1 MKSEGFVQRLKGGP
15 VLADGAMG
23 TELYERTSVRLDK
36 CLDELNIS
44 NPEAVKAVHLDYIR
58 VGAEI
63 IETNTFGANR
73 MRLEAHQL
81 EDRVAEINNA
91 AVKIASEARQLTG
104 QNIWI
109 AGSVGP
115 LGRALRPLGPVTA
128 NQAREIFAE
137 QAEAICQA
145 GADLIVLET
154 FSDLRE
160 IGAAIMAMRKA
171 CELPIIAQM
180 TFTEDG
186 KTPTGDTSA
195 DVVKTLEE
203 LEVDV
208 IGINCSV
215 GSEHMLRVLG
225 EMAEIA
231 HTPLSAQPNA
241 GFPTYQGGRVIYH
254 SSPDY
259 MAEQAR
265 RMIEA
270 GVTILGG
277 CCGTTPEHIAAIR
290 NSFHGARPSRTG
302 RSNVTVAARTR
313 PSSDSQPSPEPTR
326 LSRKLGDKFVVT
338 VEVDP
343 PKGFDV
349 APTLGRLATL
359 RASGIVDAF
368 NVADNPRGQGRMSA
382 LAMSTLIQSR
392 LGTEAVMHLAL
403 RHRNLVALH
412 SELLGAHAL
421 GVRNVFVVMGD
432 LPSIGDYPNAT
443 PISDIT
449 ASGSIKLIKSF
460 NSGRDLVGK
469 PIEQSTSFLVGC
481 AFNLA
486 ASDMD
491 KELKALDRKVSAG
504 ADFVL
509 TQPVY
514 EPEYVEQAR
523 QRLGGFPAPVL
534 LGVLPLRSHRHAEF
548 LHNEVPGMVIPEELR
563 ARMREAG
570 DDGANVGIEMAQ
582 SMLNSVRNDISG
594 IYFMPPF
601 GRYDS
606 VIKVMDG
613 VITDTALFAP

>member
-1 MKSEGFVQRLKGGP
+1 
-15 VLADGAMG
+15 
-23 TELYERTSVRLDK
+23 
-36 CLDELNIS
+36 
-44 NPEAVKAVHLDYIR
+44 
-58 VGAEI
+58 
-63 IETNTFGANR
+63 
-73 MRLEAHQL
+73 
-81 EDRVAEINNA
+81 
-91 AVKIASEARQLTG
+91 
-104 QNIWI
+104 
-109 AGSVGP
+109 
-115 LGRALRPLGPVTA
+115 
-128 NQAREIFAE
+128 
-137 QAEAICQA
+137 
-145 GADLIVLET
+145 
-154 FSDLRE
+154 
-160 IGAAIMAMRKA
+160 
-171 CELPIIAQM
+171 
-180 TFTEDG
+180 
-186 KTPTGDTSA
+186 
-195 DVVKTLEE
+195 
-203 LEVDV
+203 
-208 IGINCSV
+208 
-215 GSEHMLRVLG
+215 
-225 EMAEIA
+225 
-231 HTPLSAQPNA
+231 
-241 GFPTYQGGRVIYH
+241 
-254 SSPDY
+254 
-259 MAEQAR
+259 
-265 RMIEA
+265 
-270 GVTILGG
+270 
-277 CCGTTPEHIAAIR
+277 
-290 NSFHGARPSRTG
+290 
-302 RSNVTVAARTR
+302 
-313 PSSDSQPSPEPTR
+313 
-326 LSRKLGDKFVVT
+326 
-338 VEVDP
+338 
-343 PKGFDV
+343 
-349 APTLGRLATL
+349 
-359 RASGIVDAF
+359 
-368 NVADNPRGQGRMSA
+368 MSA

-460 NSGRDLVGK
+460 NSGRDLAGK
-469 PIEQSTSFLVGC
+469 PIEQSTSFFVGC

-523 QRLGGFPAPVL
+523 QRLGGFPVPVL

-606 VIKVMDG
+606 VIEVMDG
-613 VITDTALFAP
+613 IITDTPLFAP